1 MKRFDKDLK
10 WWPGISILASIAV
23 VYGNTIIQDY
33 NYSPIDILALILA
46 VLVCWLP
53 TIYYS
58 VMWNKQK
65 WDYLSFMETA
75 EVFDISFKRKVQSLH
90 QAFKDKVI
98 SEEELFKKLVPFLD
112 EAEKTSNDQNQRIIK
127 EAEVTEI
134 TAKIEKIKEAYA
146 NGVISE
152 KEMKEKIDNCSPSN
166 KN

>member
-10 WWPGISILASIAV
+10 WWPGISILANIGIITVHIAKRYITTPFDFIV
-23 VYGNTIIQDY
+23 L
-33 NYSPIDILALILA
+33 ILAL
-46 VLVCWLP
+46 LVCWIP

-65 WDYLSFMETA
+65 WNYLSSMETA
-75 EVFDISFKRKVQSLH
+75 DVYDISFKRKVQSLH

-112 EAEKTSNDQNQRIIK
+112 EAEKISNDQNQRIIK
-127 EAEVTEI
+127 EAEVNEM
-134 TAKIEKIKEAYA
+134 TAKIEKIKDAYA

-152 KEMKEKIDNCSPSN
+152 KEMKEKIDNCSASN